1 MSRSIKYLYRRL
13 TPDADDCQENACSP
27 WSMLIE
33 DLIREY
39 GLWAVFI
46 GVMIEG
52 DLTLLFAGVLAHY
65 GLFSFGEAFM
75 VGTLGGFVG
84 DWISY
89 LIGYTGKE
97 RIKNSNFY
105 QRAQP
110 RLERLCARFGVY
122 SIFLVKYV
130 YGLRTASAVFW
141 GFAHMR
147 FRRFGPLTLASCA
160 AWALILIGLGY
171 SFSGAIEVVIG
182 RVKQAGILLLV
193 ALAIALAI
201 LLILYWVERYVIGR
215 RVPEMAPP
223 TIHVISHETHRESQR
238 ETKEKKV
245 ISDKPDGK
253 TGVSGG
259 IP

>member
-1 MSRSIKYLYRRL
+1 MH
-13 TPDADDCQENACSP
+13 T
-27 WSMLIE
+27 MLIE

-39 GLWAVFI
+39 GLWAVFF

-65 GLFSFGEAFM
+65 GLFSFGEAFL
-75 VGTLGGFVG
+75 VSTLGGFTG

-110 RLERLCARFGVY
+110 RLESLCARFGVY

-147 FRRFGPLTLASCA
+147 FRRFGPLTLAGCA
-160 AWALILIGLGY
+160 AWAWILIGLGY
-171 SFSGAIEVVIG
+171 SFSGAIEVVVG
-182 RVKQAGILLLV
+182 RVKQAGLLLLV
-193 ALAIALAI
+193 ALAIACAI
-201 LLILYWVERYVIGR
+201 MLILFLVERYVIGR

-223 TIHVISHETHRESQR
+223 VIHVISHETHRELHR
-238 ETKEKKV
+238 DGKEKKV
-245 ISDKPDGK
+245 IPDKPDGK